1 MSDLVF
7 AGRLK
12 GSVSDVLDAGVD
24 VLPHYEM
31 AAIAVLDS
39 GERPA
44 EWPAVMRRLR
54 AEGVRAV
61 EHRGVLLITSGE
73 LDHLSSVGFFT
84 GFDEVY
90 LVAEWNEEFES
101 FPGRITADAHDFE
114 DGTPLGLEEW
124 MVDSGCILAV
134 GDGTGMGV
142 NFATLD
148 AGLNDRL
155 RSRFS
160 AVKR

>member
-1 MSDLVF
+1 MSDQVY

-24 VLPHYEM
+24 VLPHFEM
-31 AAIAVLDS
+31 AAISVLD
-39 GERPA
+39 GAERPA
-44 EWPAVMRRLR
+44 EWPVVKRRLR

-61 EHRGVLLITSGE
+61 DHRGVLLITSGE
-73 LDHLSSVGFFT
+73 LDHLASVGFFN
-84 GFDEVY
+84 GNDEVF
-90 LVAEWNEEFES
+90 LVAEWNEEFEA
-101 FPGRITADAHDFE
+101 FPGRITTDAHDFE
-114 DGTPLGLEEW
+114 DGTPLGLDEW
-124 MVDSGCILAV
+124 MVDSGCVLAV
-134 GDGTGMGV
+134 GDGAGV